1 MVRSVNT
8 LGASLNSGV
17 DVAKDTLPSLTH
29 VLLSS
34 SLPQADAAAEKH
46 ARKQAKKAAEKAK
59 KAAMREKFES
69 SGGDAAEL
77 AEAAAAAKR
86 TPEEQAR
93 EEAKAAA
100 RAKYEAAQRAGEEK
114 NAAMR
119 LAADKIKNKGMTGS
133 SLMKNRQAG
142 KLLAGKK
149 VRRHAGRPVP
159 SLARGRLARER
170 LARRFGTRTRVRARA
185 RMSARSCARRAGGE
199 CM

>member
-1 MVRSVNT
+1 
-8 LGASLNSGV
+8 
-17 DVAKDTLPSLTH
+17 
-29 VLLSS
+29 
-34 SLPQADAAAEKH
+34 
-46 ARKQAKKAAEKAK
+46 
-59 KAAMREKFES
+59 MREKFES

-159 SLARGRLARER
+159 PLARELPAREPPVRER

>member
-1 MVRSVNT
+1 MVRSET
-8 LGASLNSGV
+8 SALAKGKPDSGV
-17 DVAKDTLPSLTH
+17 DVAHSSSLTH
-29 VLLSS
+29 PTVAPLLF

-59 KAAMREKFES
+59 KAAMREKFEG
-69 SGGDAAEL
+69 SGGGGAAEL

-142 KLLAGKK
+142 KSSAGKK
-149 VRRHAGRPVP
+149 VRRQERRHAGRLGPP
-159 SLARGRLARER
+159 PARER
-170 LARRFGTRTRVRARA
+170 LARRVGTRARVRA
-185 RMSARSCARRAGGE
+185 
-199 CM
+199 